1 MKEIVWLGPRK
12 KKLRMANLYIYIIP
26 YKEIRKIISSSLP
39 SSPPSLGFLLICNL
53 RIPSVTLGIPMYAK
67 WHRIWWRRPVAM
79 ETLHSFKASALLPPE
94 QKKDSS
100 RQLPNIRARA
110 FRFAR
115 LRVNKGFFG
124 WEDVRL
130 EVVCVCVLRW
140 CQSTLKLQ
148 VFDLGTFGYF
158 WYLLS
163 IDDCAISFGKLRK
176 QTLVHFRHL
185 GPAK

>member
-1 MKEIVWLGPRK
+1 
-12 KKLRMANLYIYIIP
+12 
-26 YKEIRKIISSSLP
+26 
-39 SSPPSLGFLLICNL
+39 
-53 RIPSVTLGIPMYAK
+53 MYAK

-115 LRVNKGFFG
+115 LRVKQGVFWLG
-124 WEDVRL
+124 GCKARSG
-130 EVVCVCVLRW
+130 VCVCVLRW

-148 VFDLGTFGYF
+148 VFDIGTFG
-158 WYLLS
+158 YLLS
-163 IDDCAISFGKLRK
+163 IDDCAISFAKLRK
-176 QTLVHFRHL
+176 QTLVHL
-185 GPAK
+185 GPGKVNSWSRPPENEWVSYIWESPFPKGLLQIPYPGSPDTMFIGWFTNNNVLQ